1 MDPLLIVL
9 AIGCALA
16 SVTYAARGLH
26 ARSRTV
32 ERHQHAL
39 GTLGDITQRPD
50 GPQGWS
56 EEPTDHQAHVRLI
69 GPSGRISPGNGVAL
83 PPPRALSSPGSVN
96 PSPFR
101 RPSRTG
107 PSIAAMDA
115 VATSANLGRS
125 PGARVLRSGSA
136 RPTVRSLPGHE
147 PAEATLP
154 GLPPQPDLFAES
166 GLMDSG
172 LADSALAEPGLSGE
186 PTRPVPVVQPQVFH
200 FDDRS
205 PARKGSAR
213 AGGGSRGLDKLR
225 LASRH
230 FGRRPSI
237 TGVVLAAAAV
247 AVAIAAVGIA
257 LDLRSAPSQTR
268 PQLQTAAQQT
278 PVTSLPAPT
287 RKASPPTTTPVPTTP
302 VPTTPPVTVASYPA
316 VLVSSSGGTATYQLS
331 SPSASIVVRAKGRCW
346 LEVRANSPL
355 GQIVYEGILEAG
367 QQSSVTGPA
376 WLRVGDPPEVA
387 VRVDGQKMPVPGAG
401 LAVPINLQFSLG

>member
-9 AIGCALA
+9 VIGCALA
-16 SVTYAARGLH
+16 SVTYAARGLRS
-26 ARSRTV
+26 RSRTV
-32 ERHQHAL
+32 ERHQQAL
-39 GTLGDITQRPD
+39 GTLADITNRPD

-56 EEPTDHQAHVRLI
+56 EEPTHQAHVRVI
-69 GPSGRISPGNGVAL
+69 GPSGQVTSSTGAAL
-83 PPPRALSSPGSVN
+83 PPPRALSSPGSVS

-101 RPSRTG
+101 RPSRTA
-107 PSIAAMDA
+107 PSVAAMDA

-125 PGARVLRSGSA
+125 PGAQVLHSGPA

-154 GLPPQPDLFAES
+154 GLPPQPETFAE
-166 GLMDSG
+166 GG
-172 LADSALAEPGLSGE
+172 QAEPGLSGE
-186 PTRPVPVVQPQVFH
+186 PTRPVPVVAPQVFH
-200 FDDRS
+200 FDDLSAARGRS
-205 PARKGSAR
+205 AKG
-213 AGGGSRGLDKLR
+213 GGGSPRLEQLR
-225 LASRH
+225 LATRH

-237 TGVVLAAAAV
+237 TGVVLTAAAV
-247 AVAIAAVGIA
+247 AVAVAAVGIA
-257 LDLRSAPSQTR
+257 LDLRSTPAQSR
-268 PQLQTAAQQT
+268 SQLQTAAQQA
-278 PVTSLPAPT
+278 PVTTVPAPT
-287 RKASPPTTTPVPTTP
+287 RKVSPPTTLP
-302 VPTTPPVTVASYPA
+302 VPTTPPATVASYPA
-316 VLVSSSGGTATYQLS
+316 VLLSSSGGTATYQLS

>member
-9 AIGCALA
+9 VIGCALA

-32 ERHQHAL
+32 ERHRQAL
-39 GTLGDITQRPD
+39 GTLADITQRPD

-56 EEPTDHQAHVRLI
+56 EEPSDHQAHVRLI
-69 GPSGRISPGNGVAL
+69 GPSGHISPGSGVAL
-83 PPPRALSSPGSVN
+83 PPPRALSSPGAVS

-101 RPSRTG
+101 RPSRTA
-107 PSIAAMDA
+107 PSLAAMDA

-125 PGARVLRSGSA
+125 PGAQVLRSGQG
-136 RPTVRSLPGHE
+136 RPGTLPLPGHE

-154 GLPPQPDLFAES
+154 GLPPRLDLS
-166 GLMDSG
+166 GENG
-172 LADSALAEPGLSGE
+172 LVEPGLSDE

-200 FDDRS
+200 FDDLS
-205 PARKGSAR
+205 PARGRAAR
-213 AGGGSRGLDKLR
+213 EGGGSPRLDKLR
-225 LASRH
+225 LATRH

-247 AVAIAAVGIA
+247 AVAVAAVGIA
-257 LDLRSAPSQTR
+257 LDLRSVPSPSR
-268 PQLQTAAQQT
+268 PKLQTAARQT
-278 PVTSLPAPT
+278 PVTAPPV
-287 RKASPPTTTPVPTTP
+287 RSPKVGPTTTLPVT
-302 VPTTPPVTVASYPA
+302 TTPPVTEASYPA

-331 SPSASIVVRAKGRCW
+331 SPSASIVVTAKGRCW

-376 WLRVGDPPEVA
+376 WLRVGDPPEVS
-387 VRVDGQKMPVPGAG
+387 VRVNGTRMPVPGAAQ
-401 LAVPINLQFSLG
+401 AVPLNLQFSLG

>member
-9 AIGCALA
+9 VIGCALA

-32 ERHQHAL
+32 ERHRQAL

-56 EEPTDHQAHVRLI
+56 EEPSDHQAHVRLI
-69 GPSGRISPGNGVAL
+69 GPSGQISPGSGVAL
-83 PPPRALSSPGSVN
+83 PPPRALSSPGAAS

-101 RPSRTG
+101 RPSRTA
-107 PSIAAMDA
+107 PSLAAMDA

-125 PGARVLRSGSA
+125 PGAQVLRSGHG
-136 RPTVRSLPGHE
+136 RPGTLPLPGHE

-154 GLPPQPDLFAES
+154 GLPPQLDLS
-166 GLMDSG
+166 GENG
-172 LADSALAEPGLSGE
+172 LVEPGLSDE

-200 FDDRS
+200 FDDLS
-205 PARKGSAR
+205 PARGKA
-213 AGGGSRGLDKLR
+213 AKEGGGSPRLDKLR
-225 LASRH
+225 LATRH

-247 AVAIAAVGIA
+247 AVAVAAVGIA
-257 LDLRSAPSQTR
+257 LDLRSVPAPSR
-268 PQLQTAAQQT
+268 PKLQTAARQT
-278 PVTSLPAPT
+278 PVTAPPV
-287 RKASPPTTTPVPTTP
+287 RSPKAGPTTTLPVT
-302 VPTTPPVTVASYPA
+302 TTPPVTEASYPA
-316 VLVSSSGGTATYQLS
+316 VLVSSAGGTATYQLS
-331 SPSASIVVRAKGRCW
+331 SPSASIVVTARGRCW

-355 GQIVYEGILEAG
+355 GQIVYEGILAAG

-376 WLRVGDPPEVA
+376 WLRVGDPPEVS
-387 VRVDGQKMPVPGAG
+387 VRVNGTRMPVPGAAQ
-401 LAVPINLQFSLG
+401 AVPLNLQFSLG

>member
-9 AIGCALA
+9 VIGCALA

-32 ERHQHAL
+32 ERHRQAL
-39 GTLGDITQRPD
+39 GTLADITQRPD

-56 EEPTDHQAHVRLI
+56 EEPSDHQAHVRLI
-69 GPSGRISPGNGVAL
+69 GPSGHVSPGSGVAL
-83 PPPRALSSPGSVN
+83 PPPRALSSPGGVS

-101 RPSRTG
+101 RPSRTA
-107 PSIAAMDA
+107 PSLAAMDA

-125 PGARVLRSGSA
+125 PGAQVLRSGQG
-136 RPTVRSLPGHE
+136 RPGTLPLPGHE

-154 GLPPQPDLFAES
+154 GLPPQLDLS
-166 GLMDSG
+166 GENG
-172 LADSALAEPGLSGE
+172 LAEPGLSDE

-200 FDDRS
+200 FDDLS
-205 PARKGSAR
+205 PARGKAAREGS
-213 AGGGSRGLDKLR
+213 GSPRLDKLR
-225 LASRH
+225 LATRH

-247 AVAIAAVGIA
+247 AVAVAAVGIA
-257 LDLRSAPSQTR
+257 LDLRSVPSPSR
-268 PQLQTAAQQT
+268 PKLQTAARQT
-278 PVTSLPAPT
+278 PVTAPPVRT
-287 RKASPPTTTPVPTTP
+287 PKAGPTTTLPVT
-302 VPTTPPVTVASYPA
+302 TTPPVTEASYPA

-331 SPSASIVVRAKGRCW
+331 SPSASIVVTAKGRCW

-376 WLRVGDPPEVA
+376 WLRVGDPPEVS
-387 VRVDGQKMPVPGAG
+387 VRVNGTRMPVPGAAQ
-401 LAVPINLQFSLG
+401 AVPLNLQFSLG

>member
-9 AIGCALA
+9 VIGCALA

-32 ERHQHAL
+32 ERHRQAL

-50 GPQGWS
+50 GPQGS
-56 EEPTDHQAHVRLI
+56 EEPSDHQAHVRLI
-69 GPSGRISPGNGVAL
+69 GPGGQISPGSGVAL
-83 PPPRALSSPGSVN
+83 PPPRALSSPGGVS

-101 RPSRTG
+101 RPSRTA
-107 PSIAAMDA
+107 PSLAAMDA

-125 PGARVLRSGSA
+125 PGAQVLRSGQG
-136 RPTVRSLPGHE
+136 RPGTLPMPGHE

-154 GLPPQPDLFAES
+154 GLPPQLDLS
-166 GLMDSG
+166 GENG
-172 LADSALAEPGLSGE
+172 LVEPGLSDE

-200 FDDRS
+200 FDDLS
-205 PARKGSAR
+205 PARGKA
-213 AGGGSRGLDKLR
+213 AKEGGGSPRLDKLR
-225 LASRH
+225 LATRH

-247 AVAIAAVGIA
+247 AVAVAAVGIA
-257 LDLRSAPSQTR
+257 LDLRSVPTPSR
-268 PQLQTAAQQT
+268 PKLQTAARQT
-278 PVTSLPAPT
+278 PVTAPPV
-287 RKASPPTTTPVPTTP
+287 RGPKAGPTTTLPVT
-302 VPTTPPVTVASYPA
+302 TTPPVTEASYPA
-316 VLVSSSGGTATYQLS
+316 VLVSSAGGTATYQLS
-331 SPSASIVVRAKGRCW
+331 SPSASIVVTAKGRCW

-376 WLRVGDPPEVA
+376 WLRVGDPPEVS
-387 VRVDGQKMPVPGAG
+387 VRVNGTRMPVPGAAQ
-401 LAVPINLQFSLG
+401 AVPLNLQFSLG

>member
-9 AIGCALA
+9 VIGCALA
-16 SVTYAARGLH
+16 SVTYAARGLRS
-26 ARSRTV
+26 RSRTV
-32 ERHQHAL
+32 ERHQQAL
-39 GTLGDITQRPD
+39 GTLADITNRPD

-56 EEPTDHQAHVRLI
+56 EEPTHQAHVRVI
-69 GPSGRISPGNGVAL
+69 GPSGQVTSSTGAAL
-83 PPPRALSSPGSVN
+83 PPPRALSSPGSVS

-101 RPSRTG
+101 RPSRTA
-107 PSIAAMDA
+107 PSVAAMDA

-125 PGARVLRSGSA
+125 PGAQVLHSGPA

-154 GLPPQPDLFAES
+154 GLPPQPETFAE
-166 GLMDSG
+166 GG
-172 LADSALAEPGLSGE
+172 QAEPGLSGE
-186 PTRPVPVVQPQVFH
+186 PTRPVPVVAPQVFH
-200 FDDRS
+200 FDDLSAARGRS
-205 PARKGSAR
+205 AKG
-213 AGGGSRGLDKLR
+213 GGGSPRLEQLR
-225 LASRH
+225 LATRH

-237 TGVVLAAAAV
+237 TGVVLTAAAV
-247 AVAIAAVGIA
+247 AVAVAAVGIA
-257 LDLRSAPSQTR
+257 LDLRSTPAQSR
-268 PQLQTAAQQT
+268 SQLQTAAQQA
-278 PVTSLPAPT
+278 PVTTVPAPT
-287 RKASPPTTTPVPTTP
+287 RKVSPPTTLP
-302 VPTTPPVTVASYPA
+302 VPTTPPATVASYPA
-316 VLVSSSGGTATYQLS
+316 VLLSSSGGTATYQLS

-387 VRVDGQKMPVPGAG
+387 VRVNGQKMPVPGAG

>member
-9 AIGCALA
+9 VIGCALA

-32 ERHQHAL
+32 ERHRQAL
-39 GTLGDITQRPD
+39 GTLADITQRPD

-56 EEPTDHQAHVRLI
+56 EEPSDHQAHVRLI
-69 GPSGRISPGNGVAL
+69 GPSGHTSPGSGVAL
-83 PPPRALSSPGSVN
+83 PPPRALSSPGGVS

-101 RPSRTG
+101 RPSRTA
-107 PSIAAMDA
+107 PSLAAMDA

-125 PGARVLRSGSA
+125 PGAQVLRSGQG
-136 RPTVRSLPGHE
+136 RPGTRPLPGHE

-154 GLPPQPDLFAES
+154 GLPPQLDLS
-166 GLMDSG
+166 GENG
-172 LADSALAEPGLSGE
+172 LAEPGLSDE

-200 FDDRS
+200 FDDLS
-205 PARKGSAR
+205 PARGRPAR
-213 AGGGSRGLDKLR
+213 EGGGSPRLDKLR
-225 LASRH
+225 LATRH

-247 AVAIAAVGIA
+247 AVAVAAVGIA
-257 LDLRSAPSQTR
+257 LDLRSVPSPSR
-268 PQLQTAAQQT
+268 PKLQTAARQT
-278 PVTSLPAPT
+278 RVTAPPVRSP
-287 RKASPPTTTPVPTTP
+287 KAGPTTTLPVA
-302 VPTTPPVTVASYPA
+302 TTPPVTEASYPA
-316 VLVSSSGGTATYQLS
+316 VLVSSAGGTATYQLS
-331 SPSASIVVRAKGRCW
+331 SPSASIVVTAKGRCW

-376 WLRVGDPPEVA
+376 WLRVGDPPEVS
-387 VRVDGQKMPVPGAG
+387 VRVNGTRMPVPGAAQ
-401 LAVPINLQFSLG
+401 AVPLNLQFSLG

>member
-9 AIGCALA
+9 VIGGALA

-32 ERHQHAL
+32 ERHQQAL
-39 GTLGDITQRPD
+39 GTLADITQRPD

-56 EEPTDHQAHVRLI
+56 GEPTDHQAHVRVI
-69 GPSGRISPGNGVAL
+69 GPSGQISPSSGVVL
-83 PPPRALSSPGSVN
+83 PPPRALSSPGNVS

-101 RPSRTG
+101 RPSRTA
-107 PSIAAMDA
+107 PSVAAMDA

-125 PGARVLRSGSA
+125 PGAQVLHSGPG
-136 RPTVRSLPGHE
+136 RPTVRSLPGYE
-147 PAEATLP
+147 PGEATLP
-154 GLPPQPDLFAES
+154 GLPPPPDLFGEK
-166 GLMDSG
+166 G
-172 LADSALAEPGLSGE
+172 LAEPGLSGE

-200 FDDRS
+200 FDDLS
-205 PARKGSAR
+205 PARRRSAR
-213 AGGGSRGLDKLR
+213 EGGGSTRLDKLR

-247 AVAIAAVGIA
+247 AVAVAAVGIA
-257 LDLRSAPSQTR
+257 LDLRSVPSQSR
-268 PQLQTAAQQT
+268 PQLQTAAQQRAAT
-278 PVTSLPAPT
+278 TVPAPT
-287 RKASPPTTTPVPTTP
+287 RKVSPPTTTPVPVTS
-302 VPTTPPVTVASYPA
+302 PVTVASYPA
-316 VLVSSSGGTATYQLS
+316 VLLSSSGGTATYQLS

-387 VRVDGQKMPVPGAG
+387 VRVNGQKMPVPGAS
-401 LAVPINLQFSLG
+401 LAVPLNLQFSLG